1 MTTWIWAAMLL
12 GGSLLGLLRGQPEA
26 VSNAILDPQDQINT
40 SEQLQLMPHRAEG
53 SPS

>member
-26 VSNAILDPQDQINT
+26 VSNAILD
-40 SEQLQLMPHRAEG
+40 SAVEAVRLCGALSG
-53 SPS
+53 S